1 MADAKVNTK
10 LKNRKKSALKAARVA
25 ARRRVIN
32 LRRSRAMKDVVKEA
46 MQLVTGKK
54 GSEAALL
61 MPKVYQAVDKAVK
74 GGVIKLNT
82 AARIKS
88 RLSKR
93 IKAIA

>member
-1 MADAKVNTK
+1 MADAKTNSK

-25 ARRRVIN
+25 ARRYVIN
-32 LRRSRAMKDVVKEA
+32 LRRSRTMKDVVKEA
-46 MQLVTGKK
+46 MQLVSGKK
-54 GSEAALL
+54 GSEAAAL

-88 RLSKR
+88 RLAKR